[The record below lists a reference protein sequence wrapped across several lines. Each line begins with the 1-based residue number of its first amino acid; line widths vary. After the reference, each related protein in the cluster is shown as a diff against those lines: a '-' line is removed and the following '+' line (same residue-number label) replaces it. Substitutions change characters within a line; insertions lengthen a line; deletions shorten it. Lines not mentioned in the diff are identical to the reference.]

1 MAGSPQRPATI
12 RDVARAAGVSVGTV
26 SRSLNAPDRVRPRTL
41 ERVRAAIEAMGFKPD
56 PRAQS
61 MRRRNTMAIGIIID
75 DISNPVHAAIF
86 TAAEAVLRDQG
97 LFVRLVNT
105 NGDARREAE
114 AIDELQH
121 GHVDGLI
128 VTVDDES
135 EPGCLERLRRLRIP
149 CLLLDRA
156 VELPLDSV
164 ATDHAAGMALAVD
177 YLLDLGHRRIGL
189 ITFSAAMHPG
199 RDRIRGFRQAFHR
212 RGLPCPEDLISAHTL
227 GPDLGLGDAA
237 ALLRR
242 DDRPTAL
249 IAGGNQ
255 ILVGTLKAIQEVDL
269 KVPVDLSLV
278 TCDRTELAA
287 VYPGPITVIDRDLA
301 ELGRTAAHLLLERI
315 GGPTARPARH
325 IMLGTSLILGRS
337 CAAPG
342 PPGGRPARMR
352 RRGLG
357 GPETA
362 ARA

>member
-1 MAGSPQRPATI
+1 MAGNPQRPATI
-12 RDVARAAGVSVGTV
+12 RDVAQSAGVSVGTV
-26 SRSLNAPDRVRPRTL
+26 SRSLNAPDTVRPKTL
-41 ERVRAAIEAMGFKPD
+41 ERVRTAIEALGFKPD

-86 TAAEAVLRDQG
+86 AAAEAVLRDQG

-149 CLLLDRA
+149 CVLLDRA

-164 ATDHAAGMALAVD
+164 ATDHAAGMALTVD
-177 YLLDLGHRRIGL
+177 YLLELGHRRIGL
-189 ITFSAAMHPG
+189 ITFDAAMHPG
-199 RDRIRGFRQAFHR
+199 RDRIRGFRQAFLN
-212 RGLPCPEDLISAHTL
+212 RGLPCPEDLISARAL
-227 GPDLGLGDAA
+227 GPDLGFGDAST
-237 ALLRR
+237 LLRR
-242 DDRPTAL
+242 RDRPTAL
-249 IAGGNQ
+249 VAGGNQ
-255 ILVGTLKAIQEVDL
+255 ILVGALRAIQQERL
-269 KVPVDLSLV
+269 KVPEDLSLV

-301 ELGRTAAHLLLERI
+301 ELGHTAARLLLERI
-315 GGPTARPARH
+315 SDPAGRPPRR

-342 PPGGRPARMR
+342 LAGRPQAAARQR
-352 RRGLG
+352 RSR
-357 GPETA
+357 GPE
-362 ARA
+362 ARAGA